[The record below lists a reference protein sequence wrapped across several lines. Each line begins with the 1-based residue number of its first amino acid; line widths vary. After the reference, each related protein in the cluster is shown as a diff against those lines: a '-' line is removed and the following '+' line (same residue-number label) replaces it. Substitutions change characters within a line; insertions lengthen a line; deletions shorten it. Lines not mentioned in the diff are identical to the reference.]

1 MLQLRTCI
9 LMCAVLLSVAGCA
22 SKAKP
27 KNIDN
32 VCAIF
37 KDKPHWYRAAKKSAE
52 RWGGPIHVPM
62 SIMYQE
68 SSFRAGAKPKMQY
81 FLWVIPTGRPSN
93 AYGYAQ
99 ALKSTW
105 KEYEKAVGSRSP
117 DRDDFRDAIDFVFW
131 YMNTTHQ
138 RNGISKWDA
147 YGNYLNYHEG
157 QGGYSRGTHLKKQ
170 WLLNTAKRV
179 DARSKRYA
187 TQLGQCRSE
196 LDKQK
201 RRWWF

>member
-1 MLQLRTCI
+1 VI
-9 LMCAVLLSVAGCA
+9 GVVFIVAGCVTGG
-22 SKAKP
+22 KP

-37 KDKPHWYRAAKKSAE
+37 NDKPHWYRAAKKSSE
-52 RWGGPIHVPM
+52 RWGGPIHIPM

-68 SSFRAGAKPKMQY
+68 SSFRAKAKPKMQY

-105 KEYEKAVGSRSP
+105 KDYEGAVGSRSP

-131 YMNTTHQ
+131 YMNRSSQ
-138 RNGISKWDA
+138 RNKVSKWDA
-147 YGNYLNYHEG
+147 YSQYLNYHEG
-157 QGGYSRGTHLKKQ
+157 QGGYARGTHLNKQ
-170 WLLNTAKRV
+170 WLLNTANRV
-179 DARSKRYA
+179 DARAKRYA
-187 TQLGQCRSE
+187 IQLDGCRAK
-196 LDKQK
+196 LDKKK
-201 RRWWF
+201 RRWF